1 MQLARIDIR
10 SQMIVLTKIG
20 RVAAFLVF
28 VECGLLA
35 RAAGAE
41 TFWVHPDRDPFRGTL
56 ESALDLFEARG
67 IPRKILDEQWRM
79 YASGHCTR
87 RRIGDGE
94 RIDLMTFGRNRVLPA
109 VIAEPSLWPDWMPRD
124 VTICRIVVARGSEYA
139 LLRPD
144 VCGNWSEERLPPRP
158 VPTSPAAAREMR
170 PLPTAPSEIARI
182 SGAVPGSGAFLQPA
196 EFVAPTILPGS
207 LPEDFA
213 PAMAAGPILILPDSS
228 GPPGSSNLSPVSP
241 PINVPEP
248 DAGLLFGSALA
259 VLALLMRAC
268 RRQKPAFAGRAR
280 RARETGEIGGG
291 GDQARSLAGFRVA
304 ASALARARFRS
315 ERR

>member
-1 MQLARIDIR
+1 MQLTKVDIR
-10 SQMIVLTKIG
+10 NQVIVLTKTRRI
-20 RVAAFLVF
+20 AALLMF
-28 VECGLLA
+28 VGGGLLA
-35 RAAGAE
+35 RAAAAE

-56 ESALDLFEARG
+56 ESALDLFETKG

-109 VIAEPSLWPDWMPRD
+109 VVAEPSLWPDWMPRD
-124 VTICRIVVARGSEYA
+124 ATICRIVAARGSEYA

-158 VPTSPAAAREMR
+158 AGPAPAATGEMR
-170 PLPTAPSEIARI
+170 PLPAAPSEVAGI

-196 EFVAPTILPGS
+196 EFVVPTILPGS
-207 LPEDFA
+207 LPENFA
-213 PAMAAGPILILPDSS
+213 PAAASGPILILPGSVLSGSS
-228 GPPGSSNLSPVSP
+228 GPPGSSNLFPASP
-241 PINVPEP
+241 PANVPEP

-259 VLALLMRAC
+259 IFALLAWAC
-268 RRQKPAFAGRAR
+268 RLQGP
-280 RARETGEIGGG
+280 
-291 GDQARSLAGFRVA
+291 
-304 ASALARARFRS
+304 
-315 ERR
+315 